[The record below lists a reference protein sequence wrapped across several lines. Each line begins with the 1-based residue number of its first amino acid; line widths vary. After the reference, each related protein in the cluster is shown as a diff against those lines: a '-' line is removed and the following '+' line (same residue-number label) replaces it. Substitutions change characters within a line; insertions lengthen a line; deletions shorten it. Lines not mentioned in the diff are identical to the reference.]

1 MQSNLHRVSE
11 FAVLAEHKI
20 GDDADRSEATASIKR
35 LRENDGDSESEID
48 EIAVSDKSTL
58 LPDIR
63 NEGNAVSDHLLDS
76 HKAEGA
82 EVDTTVFLSFDWEN
96 EAPYEK
102 AVERYYG
109 SHVQILSIYLKVLL
123 LYFQFSFIYYHNNV
137 AWFFWQS
144 QMPCMFTSEFISQKG
159 HNL

>member
-11 FAVLAEHKI
+11 FAVLAVHKI
-20 GDDADRSEATASIKR
+20 GEDVDRSEATASIKR

-76 HKAEGA
+76 LKPEGA

-102 AVERYYG
+102 AVERYYR
-109 SHVQILSIYLKVLL
+109 SLVQSRSICLKILL
-123 LYFQFSFIYYHNNV
+123 
-137 AWFFWQS
+137 
-144 QMPCMFTSEFISQKG
+144 
-159 HNL
+159 

>member
-1 MQSNLHRVSE
+1 MFSCFHSGGRFPTLNRWIQMQSNLHRVSE
-11 FAVLAEHKI
+11 FAVLAEHKT
-20 GDDADRSEATASIKR
+20 GEDADRSEAATSIKR
-35 LRENDGDSESEID
+35 FRENDGESESEID

-63 NEGNAVSDHLLDS
+63 NDGDAVSDPVLDS
-76 HKAEGA
+76 LKPGRA

-109 SHVQILSIYLKVLL
+109 SLVQSRSHVLNTLFILSVFIHLL
-123 LYFQFSFIYYHNNV
+123 L
-137 AWFFWQS
+137 
-144 QMPCMFTSEFISQKG
+144 
-159 HNL
+159 

>member
-20 GDDADRSEATASIKR
+20 GDDADKSGETTSIKR
-35 LRENDGDSESEID
+35 FRENDGDSESEFD
-48 EIAVSDKSTL
+48 EIAVSDKSAL

-63 NEGNAVSDHLLDS
+63 NEGNTVSDPLIDS
-76 HKAEGA
+76 LKPEGA
-82 EVDTTVFLSFDWEN
+82 KVDTTVFLSFDWEN

-109 SHVQILSIYLKVLL
+109 SLL
-123 LYFQFSFIYYHNNV
+123 
-137 AWFFWQS
+137 QS
-144 QMPCMFTSEFISQKG
+144 QSMS
-159 HNL
+159 